1 MKSTRFQF
9 SNGTNTVDS
18 IADTIEEATRG
29 VSYGYTFTGVTSDMF
44 YTHAA
49 FAEEFL
55 KEFVTKGPWT
65 QKPWTTKPAIKDW
78 VDTGF
83 ILTSGDENTPEFSFM
98 FSDDGRVA
106 IQYCAPLGADDRP
119 SYDPDPLPTI
129 RISMDKTI
137 PRIVSD
143 FANRLHG
150 KAVNRHIANMEKVRQ
165 SNDRKQAQ
173 ERTLSAIRTMFN
185 RGEGDKRN
193 PVRIGG
199 SAKGW
204 YGDAWVMDS
213 DNVKITVDSIDSERA
228 LKILQFISELK

>member
-18 IADTIEEATRG
+18 IADTLAEAARG
-29 VSYGYTFTGVTSDMF
+29 VSHGYTFTGVTSDMF

-49 FAEEFL
+49 FAEEFRSKFSTL
-55 KEFVTKGPWT
+55 VEGEWL
-65 QKPWTTKPAIKDW
+65 TKPTIKDW
-78 VDTGF
+78 TDSGF
-83 ILTSGDENTPEFSFM
+83 TLSSGDENTPSFQFSFK
-98 FSDDGRVA
+98 DKRVT
-106 IQYCAPLGADDRP
+106 IDYVTPRGADGHIIRGD
-119 SYDPDPLPTI
+119 DHFLPI
-129 RISMDKTI
+129 SISMEKPV

-143 FANRLHG
+143 FVSRMWG
-150 KAVNRHIANMEKVRQ
+150 RAVKHHAEVMEKVRQ

-185 RGEGDKRN
+185 RGEDKWN

-213 DNVKITVDSIDSERA
+213 DNVRITVDCIDSVRA